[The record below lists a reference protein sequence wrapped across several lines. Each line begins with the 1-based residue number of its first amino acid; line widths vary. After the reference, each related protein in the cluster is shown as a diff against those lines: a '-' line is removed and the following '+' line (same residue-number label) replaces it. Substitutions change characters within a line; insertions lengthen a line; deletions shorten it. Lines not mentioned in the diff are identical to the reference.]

1 MSSHTT
7 SAKENHRIL
16 LVDDNRMGLAARK
29 TVLEELGFP
38 SVGVN
43 NPEDAIA
50 RFSEQKFSLV
60 VTDYRMPKM
69 NGVELIRE
77 LRKRQ
82 PNIPVVLIS
91 GFVEALGL
99 NEATTGADVVIAKS
113 ANEVAHLVRAVK
125 RLVNRKPPKK
135 PVTTEKPALK
145 SKRART
151 S

>member
-1 MSSHTT
+1 
-7 SAKENHRIL
+7 
-16 LVDDNRMGLAARK
+16 
-29 TVLEELGFP
+29 
-38 SVGVN
+38 
-43 NPEDAIA
+43 
-50 RFSEQKFSLV
+50 
-60 VTDYRMPKM
+60 M

-99 NEATTGADVVIAKS
+99 NEATTGADVVISKS
-113 ANEVAHLVRAVK
+113 ANEVSHLVRAVK
-125 RLVNRKPPKK
+125 RLVNRKPAKK
-135 PVTTEKPALK
+135 PVAVEKPVLK